1 MDRDIGNNIR
11 NSSAWNNTECSLLV
25 SATRLKQIQ
34 FSCFVTAANQAER
47 GITFPSSSCSGSA
60 GIRAGPPLGF
70 VPAVGQG
77 VTGEV
82 GHGGQRQLIKVKV
95 VKSKKSVARNRPSLK
110 C

>member
-11 NSSAWNNTECSLLV
+11 TSSAWNNTLCSV
-25 SATRLKQIQ
+25 SDTKQIQ